1 MLIMALLER
10 EREIWNQRDR
20 RLGELGF
27 RWRLGGLRRC
37 PCRDHRCF
45 LSPFRRRLVDKL
57 ADLCSIEGSGNAAI
71 AMKNRG
77 LGSEGFE
84 GDEGTEIGDVGF
96 GVEGG
101 EEEGGL
107 VEPER
112 VGVDGVAEEVGGGPR
127 REWRL

>member
-1 MLIMALLER
+1 MLEGGEVGLE
-10 EREIWNQRDR
+10 
-20 RLGELGF
+20 
-27 RWRLGGLRRC
+27 
-37 PCRDHRCF
+37 
-45 LSPFRRRLVDKL
+45 
-57 ADLCSIEGSGNAAI
+57 
-71 AMKNRG
+71 

-112 VGVDGVAEEVGGGPR
+112 VGVDRVAEEVGGGPR
-127 REWRL
+127 RGWRL